1 MLIYNVVLM
10 SAVEQGDSVIHTYIY
25 IYIYIYTHT
34 HIHTHTH
41 TYIFFKTL
49 FHYGL
54 SKNIEYNPLCYA
66 VGLCLSI
73 SIYNGLH

>member
-1 MLIYNVVLM
+1 M
-10 SAVEQGDSVIHTYIY
+10 SAVEQGDSVIH

-34 HIHTHTH
+34 Y
-41 TYIFFKTL
+41 TYIYFFKTL